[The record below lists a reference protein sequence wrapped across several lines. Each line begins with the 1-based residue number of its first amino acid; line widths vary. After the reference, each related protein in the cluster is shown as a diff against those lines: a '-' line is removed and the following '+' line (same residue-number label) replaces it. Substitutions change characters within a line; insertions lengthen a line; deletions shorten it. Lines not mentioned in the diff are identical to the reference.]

1 MRLRSALFAL
11 LLLVAAPAAAVPL
24 TPEDKAALTAA
35 LEQLASGH
43 HTAAGRTARGVLE
56 TPEYT
61 AKDLQ
66 RFFTRFLGRTELT
79 SELGKFLGS
88 RALGAEAPERARA
101 IQSGLALAAAGDV
114 DAKFRSA
121 LPDRLDPLL
130 ADPRRIEALRTAMTL
145 LGRIAFE
152 GDALPPGTR
161 REAYEILRKL
171 IAAHPGVLRRRN
183 RIDVSAQPHLAVLRA
198 QLYKNLQDLLRPFD
212 RERFIRDTGF
222 YGSYAELIRNHGV
235 LVLDNNGL
243 DANQR
248 RAVKELLALI
258 PPSLHR
264 TAHISVFD
272 LLGNPMRG
280 PDRVRLVGSR
290 GVNIASVAV
299 AAHANNGF
307 PDDVEGVTVPT
318 FCSVLQHELNHM
330 VDHHS
335 VSGDPKRRARRDALI
350 ARAGSDPELYLRS
363 TLKPGFFV
371 RYPQE
376 FFASI
381 SNAYF
386 ADAFQTLLLAVERSE
401 DGAHEPL
408 NQFLFFA
415 DVYSLGGKETLFVRQ
430 SSECEFSLH
439 AIPIGRD
446 ERGRIDRIRLPD
458 ATLRFTLD
466 ADGYVIP

>member
-11 LLLVAAPAAAVPL
+11 LLLVAAPSGAVPL

-35 LEQLASGH
+35 LEQLAGGH
-43 HTAAGRTARGVLE
+43 QTAAGRTARTILE
-56 TPEYT
+56 KPEYT
-61 AKDLQ
+61 ATDLQ
-66 RFFTRFLGRTELT
+66 QFFARFLDRTELT
-79 SELGKFLGS
+79 PELGKFLGS
-88 RALGAEAPERARA
+88 RALGAETPGRARA
-101 IQSGLALAAAGDV
+101 LQGGLALAAAGEIDT
-114 DAKFRSA
+114 KLRGA

-130 ADPRRIEALRTAMTL
+130 ADPRRVEALRTAMTL

-152 GDALPPGTR
+152 GDALAASAR
-161 REAYEILRKL
+161 REAYGSLRDL
-171 IAAHPGVLRRRN
+171 IAAHPDVLRRPN
-183 RIDVSAQPHLAVLRA
+183 RIDVTSQPHLAVLRA

-222 YGSYAELIRNHGV
+222 YGTYAELIRNHGV

-243 DANQR
+243 DASQR

-272 LLGNPMRG
+272 LLGIPLRG

-290 GVNIASVAV
+290 GVNIASVAM

-307 PDDVEGVTVPT
+307 PEDVEGVTVPT

-350 ARAGSDPELYLRS
+350 ARAGSDPEQYLRS
-363 TLKPGFFV
+363 MLEPGFFV

-415 DVYSLGGKETLFVRQ
+415 DVYSLGGTETLFVRQ
-430 SSECEFSLH
+430 SSDCEFSLH
-439 AIPIGRD
+439 AIPIGRKAS
-446 ERGRIDRIRLPD
+446 GRIDRIRLPD

-466 ADGYVIP
+466 PTGFVIP